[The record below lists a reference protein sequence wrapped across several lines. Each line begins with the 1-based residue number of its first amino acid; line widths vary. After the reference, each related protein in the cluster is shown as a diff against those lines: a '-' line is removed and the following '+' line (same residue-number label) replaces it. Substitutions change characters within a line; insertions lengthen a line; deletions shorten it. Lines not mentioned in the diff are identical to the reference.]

1 MRHSAAAISDPA
13 ATDLASG
20 YRSWLFWPIAYDA
33 PYPRRMTPAGFLI
46 SSAEDMAHY
55 LIAQLNGG
63 AYSENHVL
71 SAQGIATLHRAGA
84 QMSPSSSYGMGW
96 VIRNQGGL
104 TKIDHNGDV
113 SNFHSNMLLLPEEQI
128 GVVILTNVNGSANIG
143 ALNIPIEGVAALLLG
158 HSLSPSVDPAPDL
171 IGPLLP
177 LAPLLMLVAWMVGWY
192 LLIRRWQR
200 RGELPLRGM
209 RRFWRYVLPLGV
221 DLCLATLAWS
231 IVPRLVHAP
240 ITTISLFAP
249 DVFLSIVLIAS
260 LGLGWALAR
269 TILTFR
275 PSVKSV

>member
-1 MRHSAAAISDPA
+1 
-13 ATDLASG
+13 
-20 YRSWLFWPIAYDA
+20 
-33 PYPRRMTPAGFLI
+33 
-46 SSAEDMAHY
+46 
-55 LIAQLNGG
+55 
-63 AYSENHVL
+63 
-71 SAQGIATLHRAGA
+71 
-84 QMSPSSSYGMGW
+84 
-96 VIRNQGGL
+96 
-104 TKIDHNGDV
+104 
-113 SNFHSNMLLLPEEQI
+113 MLLLPEEQI